1 MNYVDGGCNSMV
13 DYKKLYAYLFGE
25 LDKALTLME
34 YDDLLQYQ
42 KVKEILQNALVT
54 AEDIYLD
61 DTEE

>member
-1 MNYVDGGCNSMV
+1 MV

-42 KVKEILQNALVT
+42 KVKEILQNALMT